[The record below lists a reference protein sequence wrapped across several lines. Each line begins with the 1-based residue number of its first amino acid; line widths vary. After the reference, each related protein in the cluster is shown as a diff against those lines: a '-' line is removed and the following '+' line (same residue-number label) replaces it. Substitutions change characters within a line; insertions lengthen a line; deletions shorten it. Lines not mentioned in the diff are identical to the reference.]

1 LYNLIATDEGV
12 KTIGDY
18 VSAADIAE
26 ARETLTPVVHR
37 TPMLES
43 ATLNRISGAHLHL
56 KLENMQRTG
65 SFKLR
70 GAFNKIAH
78 LPVKELNRGIVTASA
93 GNHAQG
99 IAYAASKRGAL
110 AKIFM
115 PKRTPQAKIQATATY
130 GAEVV
135 LTGASYQEAY
145 EAALAECRTNQS
157 VFVHAFD
164 DNQVIAGQGTVAAE
178 MFAQCPELDTV
189 FVPIGGGGLAAGT
202 VCYLKSVK
210 PSIRVIGVQSDHAPA
225 AYNLF
230 HHDKKQA
237 NHESPGIAEGILV
250 DKPGERTVPVLRHYL
265 DDLVTVTDSEIAQAM
280 LLMLERSKMLVEGAG
295 AAALGA
301 VLSGTIPVQG
311 KHVGLIV
318 SGGNADTEELA
329 RLKQMASGVS
339 NNVCNL

>member
-1 LYNLIATDEGV
+1 M
-12 KTIGDY
+12 
-18 VSAADIAE
+18 
-26 ARETLTPVVHR
+26 TPVVHR
-37 TPMLES
+37 TPMIES

-70 GAFNKIAH
+70 GAFNKMAH
-78 LPVKELNRGIVTASA
+78 LSARELNRGIVTASA

-99 IAYAASKRGAL
+99 IAYAAAKRGAL

-115 PKRTPQAKIQATATY
+115 PERTPQAKIQATAGY

-135 LTGASYQEAY
+135 LAGASYQEAY
-145 EAALAECRTNQS
+145 ETARAECQTHQS

-178 MFAQCPELDTV
+178 MLAQCSELDMV
-189 FVPIGGGGLAAGT
+189 LVPIGGGGLAAGT

-210 PSIRVIGVQSDHAPA
+210 PGIRVIGVQSDHAPA

-230 HHDKKQA
+230 HRARKQP
-237 NHESPGIAEGILV
+237 NHQSPGIAEGILV

-280 LLMLERSKMLVEGAG
+280 LLMLERSKLLVEGAG

-301 VLSGTIPVQG
+301 VLSETVPVQG
-311 KHVGLIV
+311 RHIGLIV
-318 SGGNADTEELA
+318 SGGNADTGGLA
-329 RLKQMASGVS
+329 LLKQMASGVS
-339 NNVCNL
+339 RNVCKL

>member
-1 LYNLIATDEGV
+1 M

-26 ARETLTPVVHR
+26 AREILTPVVHR

-65 SFKLR
+65 SFKIR

-78 LPVKELNRGIVTASA
+78 LPEEAMHRGIVTASA

-115 PKRTPQAKIQATATY
+115 PERTPQAKIRATAAY
-130 GAEVV
+130 GAKVV
-135 LTGASYQEAY
+135 LVGASYQEAY
-145 EAALAECRTNQS
+145 EAALAECQAYHS

-178 MFAQCPELDTV
+178 MLAQYSELDTV
-189 FVPIGGGGLAAGT
+189 LVPIGGGGLAAGT
-202 VCYLKSVK
+202 VCYLKNVK

-230 HHDKKQA
+230 HHEKKQA
-237 NHESPGIAEGILV
+237 NCQSPGLAEGILV
-250 DKPGERTVPVLRHYL
+250 DKPGERTVPVLERYL

-280 LLMLERSKMLVEGAG
+280 LLMLERSKLLVEGAG
-295 AAALGA
+295 AASLAAALSDQ
-301 VLSGTIPVQG
+301 VSVEG

-329 RLKQMASGVS
+329 LLKQLASGEKGKAY
-339 NNVCNL
+339 NF

>member
-1 LYNLIATDEGV
+1 M

-26 ARETLTPVVHR
+26 AREILTPVVHR

-70 GAFNKIAH
+70 GAFNKMAH
-78 LPVKELNRGIVTASA
+78 LPVKELDRGIVTASA

-115 PKRTPQAKIQATATY
+115 PERTPQAKIQATAAY

-135 LTGASYQEAY
+135 LVGASYQEAY
-145 EAALAECRTNQS
+145 EAALAECQANHS

-178 MFAQCPELDTV
+178 MFTQCSELDTV
-189 FVPIGGGGLAAGT
+189 LVPIGGGGLAAGT
-202 VCYLKSVK
+202 VCYLKSAK

-230 HHDKKQA
+230 HHAKKQA
-237 NHESPGIAEGILV
+237 NRQSPGIAEGILV

-295 AAALGA
+295 AASLAA
-301 VLSGTIPVQG
+301 VLFDRVPVKE

-318 SGGNADTEELA
+318 SGGNADLEELA
-329 RLKQMASGVS
+329 LLKQMVS
-339 NNVCNL
+339 VENRNVCNL

>member
-1 LYNLIATDEGV
+1 M
-12 KTIGDY
+12 
-18 VSAADIAE
+18 
-26 ARETLTPVVHR
+26 TPVVHR

-78 LPVKELNRGIVTASA
+78 LSARELNRGIVTASA

-99 IAYAASKRGAL
+99 IAYAAAKRGAT

-115 PKRTPQAKIQATATY
+115 PERTPQAKIQATAAY

-135 LTGASYQEAY
+135 LAGASYQEAY
-145 EAALAECRTNQS
+145 EAAHAECQANQS

-189 FVPIGGGGLAAGT
+189 LVPVGGGGLAAGT

-210 PSIRVIGVQSDHAPA
+210 PGIRVIGVQSDHAPA

-230 HHDKKQA
+230 HHDQKQA
-237 NHESPGIAEGILV
+237 NRESPGIAEGILV
-250 DKPGERTVPVLRHYL
+250 DKPGERTIPVLRHYL
-265 DDLVTVTDSEIAQAM
+265 DDLVIVTDSEIAQAM

-295 AAALGA
+295 AASLAA
-301 VLSGTIPVQG
+301 VLSGQVPANGRHI
-311 KHVGLIV
+311 GLIV

-329 RLKQMASGVS
+329 LLKQMALDVS
-339 NNVCNL
+339 RNVCKL

>member
-1 LYNLIATDEGV
+1 M

-70 GAFNKIAH
+70 GAFNKMAH
-78 LPVKELNRGIVTASA
+78 LSVRELKCSIVTASA

-99 IAYAASKRGAL
+99 IAYAASKRGAM

-115 PKRTPQAKIQATATY
+115 PERTPQAKIQATAAY

-135 LTGASYQEAY
+135 LAGASYEEAY
-145 EAALAECRTNQS
+145 EAARAECQAHQS

-178 MFAQCPELDTV
+178 MLAQCSDLDTV
-189 FVPIGGGGLAAGT
+189 LVPIGGGGLAAGT
-202 VCYLKSVK
+202 VCYLKNVK

-237 NHESPGIAEGILV
+237 NRQSPGIAEGILV
-250 DKPGERTVPVLRHYL
+250 DQPGERTVPVLRHYL
-265 DDLVTVTDSEIAQAM
+265 DDLVTVTDSQIAQAM
-280 LLMLERSKMLVEGAG
+280 LLMLERGKLLVEGAG
-295 AAALGA
+295 AASLAA
-301 VLSGTIPVQG
+301 ALSGSVSVKG

-318 SGGNADTEELA
+318 SGGNADAEELA
-329 RLKQMASGVS
+329 VIKQMALGE
-339 NNVCNL
+339 NRNACNL